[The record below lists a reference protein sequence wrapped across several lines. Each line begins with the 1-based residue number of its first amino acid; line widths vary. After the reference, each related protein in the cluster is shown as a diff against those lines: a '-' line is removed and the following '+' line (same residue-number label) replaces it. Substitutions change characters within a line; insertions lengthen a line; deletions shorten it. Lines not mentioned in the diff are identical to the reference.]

1 VADILGLSVY
11 LWIMIVS
18 LAGLVIV
25 FVVGDLG
32 GGDGGDGGNGGDGDG
47 GFSPLSLP
55 MATIF
60 GVSFGGMGVLLEAG
74 SLNPLAVAFGAALF
88 AFGIAA
94 AMYFVVVR
102 AFVRTQAETKVV
114 LTDLVGSPA
123 QVTIPAGPGLIG
135 QILVITDARGR
146 TLIPAVANERINT
159 EEIVVIRE
167 VIGSAVRIER
177 KVGE

>member
-1 VADILGLSVY
+1 VADILGLSAY

-18 LAGLVIV
+18 FAGLVIV
-25 FVVGDLG
+25 FVFGDIG
-32 GGDGGDGGNGGDGDG
+32 GVDGSDGGDGNG
-47 GFSPLSLP
+47 GFSPISLP

-60 GVSFGGMGVLLEAG
+60 GVSFGGFGALLEAG
-74 SLNPLAVAFGAALF
+74 GLNALAVAFGAALA
-88 AFGIAA
+88 AFGVSAGMFFLI
-94 AMYFVVVR
+94 VR
-102 AFVRTQAETKVV
+102 LFVRTQAETQVI

-123 QVTIPAGPGLIG
+123 QVTIPAGPGVIG
-135 QILVITDARGR
+135 QILVITEARGR
-146 TLIPAVANERINT
+146 TLVPAVAHERINT